1 LLNRCVSRAARAK
14 MVSFN
19 MWKPNMKITS
29 QFLALALMAQCG
41 FVLAKGNADTIFY
54 GGPVVTVNAKN
65 EEVQAIA
72 VQGGKIVAL
81 GTKDAITKD
90 WQSKTTQIIDLKGQT
105 LMPGFVE
112 PHVHIMLTAVFEGL
126 GLNLSNFTLP
136 YDTKETLI
144 AKMKAH
150 LKTIP
155 PGGWLFGFG
164 VDPSRTSPFMAE
176 LTADDLDKVST
187 TVPIF
192 LVNQSGHIGYVN
204 NKAIELSGIT
214 NKTPNPPNGGIY
226 VKDAQGKLTGK
237 LVEPPSYLP
246 FMAKMPVPTEA
257 QLFGAIQQTMKRFA
271 ATGVT
276 TASEMSVGGNF
287 GVDKE
292 AAIYR
297 AIFAKNASPIRV
309 RGYLF
314 SQAMPP
320 GYKTIKPN
328 DGDDMLR
335 FIGVKYISD
344 GSTQG
349 LTAALN
355 EPYSYPKGSKWS
367 GALNYK
373 DADIQASMKSY
384 FDQGWQISTHSN
396 GDKAIDQALNSYAK
410 LLAGNNQPQDRRLR
424 IEHFTVN
431 NASQAKK
438 AVQLGVVPSFT
449 IGHVH
454 YWGSAFDNHIIGSER
469 AKRIDPAAEIKRLGG
484 KFTLHSDTPV
494 SNVGPLNYITE
505 AVTRVW
511 QLPPKKVLGPDQVIS
526 VDDAIRAIT
535 IDAAYQIFADKLVG
549 SLEVGKRA
557 DLVVLEKNPRTTPA
571 ADIRNI
577 KVKETWV
584 DGKRQAW

>member
-1 LLNRCVSRAARAK
+1 MNIASK
-14 MVSFN
+14 
-19 MWKPNMKITS
+19 
-29 QFLALALMAQCG
+29 LALAFCMAPCALA
-41 FVLAKGNADTIFY
+41 FAKGNADTIFY

-81 GTKDAITKD
+81 GTKDAVTKD
-90 WQSKTTQIIDLKGQT
+90 WQTNTTQVIDLKGQT

-112 PHVHIMLTAVFEGL
+112 PHVHIMVTAVFEGL

-204 NKAIELSGIT
+204 NKAIQLAGIS
-214 NKTPNPPNGGIY
+214 NKTPNPPGGGIY

-246 FMAKMPVPTEA
+246 FMAKMPNPTEA
-257 QLFGAIQQTMKRFA
+257 ELFGAIQGTLKKIA
-271 ATGVT
+271 STGVT

-287 GVDKE
+287 GVVKE
-292 AAIYR
+292 VAIYKG
-297 AIFAKNASPIRV
+297 IFAKNASPIRV

-314 SQAMPP
+314 SQALPA
-320 GYKTIKPN
+320 GYNSIKPN

-335 FIGVKYISD
+335 FIGIKYIAD

-349 LTAALN
+349 LTAALS
-355 EPYSYPKGSKWS
+355 EPYNYPKNSKWS

-373 DADIQASMKSY
+373 DADMQASMKTY

-410 LLAGNNQPQDRRLR
+410 LLAGNKKPQDRRLR

-431 NASQAKK
+431 NASQVKK

-454 YWGSAFDNHIIGSER
+454 YWGSAFDNFIIGPDR
-469 AKRIDPAAEIKRLGG
+469 A
-484 KFTLHSDTPV
+484 
-494 SNVGPLNYITE
+494 
-505 AVTRVW
+505 
-511 QLPPKKVLGPDQVIS
+511 
-526 VDDAIRAIT
+526 
-535 IDAAYQIFADKLVG
+535 
-549 SLEVGKRA
+549 
-557 DLVVLEKNPRTTPA
+557 
-571 ADIRNI
+571 
-577 KVKETWV
+577 
-584 DGKRQAW
+584 

>member
-1 LLNRCVSRAARAK
+1 
-14 MVSFN
+14 
-19 MWKPNMKITS
+19 MKITS
-29 QFLALALMAQCG
+29 QFLVLALMAQCG
-41 FVLAKGNADTIFY
+41 FALAKGNADTIFY

-81 GTKDAITKD
+81 GTKDAVTKD
-90 WQSKTTQIIDLKGQT
+90 WQSKTTQVIDLKGQT

-112 PHVHIMLTAVFEGL
+112 PHVHIMITAVFEGL

-176 LTADDLDKVST
+176 LTADDLDKVSKD
-187 TVPIF
+187 VPIF
-192 LVNQSGHIGYVN
+192 IVNQSGHIGYVN
-204 NKAIELSGIT
+204 NKAIELAGVT
-214 NKTPNPPNGGIY
+214 NKTPNPAGGGIY

-246 FMAKMPVPTEA
+246 FMAKMPNPTEA
-257 QLFGAIQQTMKRFA
+257 QLFGAIEGTMKKMA
-271 ATGVT
+271 STGVT
-276 TASEMSVGGNF
+276 TASEMSLGGNF

-297 AIFAKNASPIRV
+297 AIFTKKASPIRV

-314 SQAMPP
+314 SQAMPV

-335 FIGVKYISD
+335 FIGIKYVAD

-355 EPYSYPKGSKWS
+355 DPYTYPKNSKWS
-367 GALNYK
+367 GSLNYK
-373 DADIQASMKSY
+373 DAEIQASMKSY

-410 LLAGNNQPQDRRLR
+410 LLAGNKQPQDRRLR

-454 YWGSAFDNHIIGSER
+454 YWGSAFDNFIIGPER

-571 ADIRNI
+571 ADIRDI

-584 DGKRQAW
+584 DGKRQTW

>member
-1 LLNRCVSRAARAK
+1 
-14 MVSFN
+14 
-19 MWKPNMKITS
+19 MKIA
-29 QFLALALMAQCG
+29 FKLLLALFMLPTAFAY
-41 FVLAKGNADTIFY
+41 AKGNADTIFY

-72 VQGGKIVAL
+72 VQGGKIVAV
-81 GTKDAITKD
+81 GSKESVIQD
-90 WQSKTTQIIDLKGQT
+90 WQSKTTQVIDLKGQT

-112 PHVHIMLTAVFEGL
+112 PHVHIIVTAVFEGL

-144 AKMKAH
+144 AKMRAH

-192 LVNQSGHIGYVN
+192 IVNQSGHIGYVN
-204 NKAIELSGIT
+204 NKAIELAGIT
-214 NKTPNPPNGGIY
+214 NKTPNPPGGGIY

-246 FMAKMPVPTEA
+246 FMAKMPNPTEA
-257 QLFGAIQQTMKRFA
+257 ELFGAIQATMKKIA
-271 ATGVT
+271 STGVT

-292 AAIYR
+292 VAIYKS
-297 AIFAKNASPIRV
+297 IFAKNASPIRV

-314 SQAMPP
+314 GEALPA
-320 GYKTIKPN
+320 GYSGIKPN

-335 FIGVKYISD
+335 FIGIKYISD

-349 LTAALN
+349 LTAALS

-373 DADIQASMKSY
+373 DTDIQASMKSY

-410 LLAGNNQPQDRRLR
+410 LLAGNKQPQDRRLR

-431 NASQAKK
+431 SAAQAKK

-454 YWGSAFDNHIIGSER
+454 YWGSAFDNFIIGPER
-469 AKRIDPAAEIKRLGG
+469 AKRIDPAAEIKRAGG

-526 VDDAIRAIT
+526 VDDAIRAVT
-535 IDAAYQIFADKLVG
+535 IDAAYQIFADNKVG
-549 SLEVGKRA
+549 SLEVGKQA
-557 DLVVLEKNPRTTPA
+557 DLVVLEKNPRSTPA
-571 ADIRNI
+571 EQIRNI

-584 DGKRQAW
+584 NGQKQVW

>member
-1 LLNRCVSRAARAK
+1 
-14 MVSFN
+14 
-19 MWKPNMKITS
+19 MKIAS
-29 QFLALALMAQCG
+29 KFLVFALMAQCG
-41 FVLAKGNADTIFY
+41 FALAKGNADTIFY

-81 GTKDAITKD
+81 GTKDAVTKD
-90 WQSKTTQIIDLKGQT
+90 WQSKTTQVIDLKGQT

-112 PHVHIMLTAVFEGL
+112 PHVHIIVTAVFEGL

-204 NKAIELSGIT
+204 NKAIELAGIT
-214 NKTPNPPNGGIY
+214 NKTPNPPGGGIY

-246 FMAKMPVPTEA
+246 FMAKMPNPTEA
-257 QLFGAIQQTMKRFA
+257 QLFGAIEGTMKKIA
-271 ATGVT
+271 STGVT

-292 AAIYR
+292 VAIYKS
-297 AIFAKNASPIRV
+297 IFAKNASPIRL

-314 SQAMPP
+314 SQALPA
-320 GYKTIKPN
+320 GYKAIKPT

-335 FIGVKYISD
+335 FIGIKYISD

-349 LTAALN
+349 LTAALS

-373 DADIQASMKSY
+373 DADIQASMKAY

-410 LLAGNNQPQDRRLR
+410 LLAGNKQPQDRRLR

-454 YWGSAFDNHIIGSER
+454 YWGSAFDNFIIGPER
-469 AKRIDPAAEIKRLGG
+469 AKRIDPAAEIKRAGG

-571 ADIRNI
+571 ADIRDI

-584 DGKRQAW
+584 DGKKQSW